1 MKPSLKDLSIRLEQ
15 SILDS
20 KEDYLER
27 DWEAWEDT
35 YSIRIS
41 IEISREE
48 DEV

>member
-1 MKPSLKDLSIRLEQ
+1 MRQSLKDLSIRLEQ

-20 KEDYLER
+20 REDYLER

-41 IEISREE
+41 IEISGEVGE
-48 DEV
+48 D